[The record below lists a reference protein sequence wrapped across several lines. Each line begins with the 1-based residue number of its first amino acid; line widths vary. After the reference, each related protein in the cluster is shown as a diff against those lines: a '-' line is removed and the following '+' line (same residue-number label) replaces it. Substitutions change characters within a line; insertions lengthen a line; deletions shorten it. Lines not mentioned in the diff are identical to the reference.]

1 MKWKAEDY
9 GQHRQFQDWT
19 PPKRVY
25 PADAQEKDALRALK
39 YKFQPLPP
47 YKEME
52 THAIEQETLVSL
64 EIPIPTAQIAFLENT
79 AEKCTSPETKHSAAG
94 MQSAKHW
101 VQRVDTPIGM
111 FSRLTDGYGVSLM
124 FGERCHQFIRNSN
137 NWRGSSGC
145 LLDID
150 VFRDEKHPNA
160 PEPVY
165 SQDELLQRYPLLSQ
179 ICSLLLPSASSLY
192 EGRPFKARGIVFFQ
206 TPITDQRVYRAFGD
220 ILCAELDCIPA
231 NVTKNPVAVGFGNT
245 HNAHDAWI
253 KLKTDAD
260 WIQAAIEQAES
271 DVLSKTKKRN
281 REQKEK
287 AERAEHYRKQHNTH
301 GERDPLREF
310 IEQCDPVAEMIREG
324 LLTPGKGTEYRW
336 HESDHDRSCAI
347 HNNVIHIF
355 SHSMSTAS
363 PAPELEPVN
372 AHRFYLYQMAG
383 LDLTKDNE
391 KAKCREFLFQRGYG
405 SDPKEWDKRA
415 QRQEKRYHVNSDV
428 YHDTSDITTERNRN
442 KKALEDWIQTV
453 YNSETKELL
462 VLGSAAGTAKTTIA
476 ITTPANL
483 LYISKTTE
491 EADQVFQVLFDAGED
506 AIRHRSRLYNR
517 DHENWDTLPLGLG
530 THERPCFQPELCNLY
545 AQRGHPTHEVCKRCR
560 VYSECKADGWLSQ
573 EEKERNAQKV
583 VYAWDETVACDSI
596 HAHRVKRICT
606 TDDILIVDEVNPANL
621 TQQRSV
627 TREMLYDLTERFR
640 DINTV
645 AEYQTL
651 KTLLD
656 IISTAEEDTFI
667 RELKTYIESLE
678 DISELD
684 KKLMKY
690 PVGYTFE
697 KVKGENYKFKATLH
711 YRGKEVTVP
720 VVSHETHEDTPV
732 FEIEPDTPI
741 TTGIWQLSLMPLSV
755 LIKVGLI
762 SLDDPPLRYNH
773 LLSDI
778 QKFLEQ
784 HPNLE
789 TAPFIYDPKK
799 QVFDYHLKPTLNH
812 HRAIFNTA
820 SDPDN
825 LIVETY
831 HDTDVNI
838 THHTGTTPAWKTD
851 FVFQIAT
858 GNYLPRHSLLGSDD
872 DKKLHLKPRAQQM
885 IDDFI
890 RPSVDAG
897 LKTLIVAPKAF
908 QRVPELDAL
917 RKHPNVEMINH
928 HHAEGRN
935 DYQDFDIVFIFHY
948 EPEHYEVQQIAKR
961 IHRNPET
968 PLDFS
973 REKRKIVVGGVIFEK
988 VTYTD
993 ARVQAVYNREC
1004 RQRLMQSAM
1013 RLRPNI
1019 HPDKILVFFT
1029 SEPVDIPVTPIAF
1042 FLSDADNF
1050 NGNWQAFSEHCRQKA
1065 KAENTG
1071 DVKTLTDAG
1080 MSERTAQRRTK
1091 ATRKQGKNNR
1101 DAEILRRYATGESK
1115 KQIATEMKISRDTV
1129 KRLLDAQVF

>member
-9 GQHRQFQDWT
+9 GPYHQFQDWR

-25 PADAQEKDALRALK
+25 PADAHEEDALRTLK
-39 YKFQPLPP
+39 HTFQPLPP

-94 MQSAKHW
+94 MRSAKHW

-137 NWRGSSGC
+137 NWRGTSGC

-150 VFRDEKHPNA
+150 VFRDEKHPDA

-165 SQDELLQRYPLLSQ
+165 SRDELLQRYLLLSK
-179 ICSLLLPSASSLY
+179 ICSFLLPTASSLY
-192 EGRPFKARGIVFFQ
+192 EGRSFKERGIVLFPK
-206 TPITDQRVYRAFGD
+206 PITDQRVYRAFGD
-220 ILCAELDCIPA
+220 ILRAELDCIPA

-253 KLKTDAD
+253 NPKIDTN

-271 DVLSKTKKRN
+271 DVLSKTRKRN

-301 GERDPLREF
+301 GEGDPLREF

-324 LLTPGKGTEYRW
+324 FLTPGKGTEYRW

-355 SHSMSTAS
+355 SHSMSAAS

-372 AHRFYLYQMAG
+372 AHRFYLYQIAG

-391 KAKCREFLFQRGYG
+391 KTKCREFLFQRGYG
-405 SDPKEWDKRA
+405 SDPKEWGKRA
-415 QRQEKRYHVNSDV
+415 QRQEKRYHLNRDVN
-428 YHDTSDITTERNRN
+428 HDTSDITTERNRN

-476 ITTPANL
+476 ITTPENL
-483 LYISKTTE
+483 LYISKTVE
-491 EADQVFQVLFDAGED
+491 EADQVFQTLFDAGED
-506 AIRHRSRLYNR
+506 VIRHRPRLYNR

-545 AQRGHPTHEVCKRCR
+545 AQRGHPTHEVCKRCQ
-560 VYSECKADGWLSQ
+560 VYSECKTDAWLSQ
-573 EEKERNAQKV
+573 DEKERNAQKV
-583 VYAWDETVACDSI
+583 VYAWDETVACDAI
-596 HAHRVKRICT
+596 HAPRVKRICT
-606 TDDILIVDEVNPANL
+606 ADDILIVDEVNPANL

-640 DINTV
+640 DPNT
-645 AEYQTL
+645 AEEYQTL

-697 KVKGENYKFKATLH
+697 KVEGENYKFKATLH

-720 VVSHETHEDTPV
+720 VVSRETHEDTPV

-762 SLDDPPLRYNH
+762 SLNDPPPRYNH

-789 TAPFIYDPKK
+789 TAPFTYDPKK

-825 LIVETY
+825 LIAETY
-831 HDTDVNI
+831 RDTDVNI

-851 FVFQIAT
+851 LVFQIAT

-872 DKKLHLKPRAQQM
+872 HNKLHLKPRAQQM
-885 IDDFI
+885 INDFI
-890 RPSVDAG
+890 LPSVDAG

-908 QRVPELDAL
+908 QRVPELDTL

-948 EPEHYEVQQIAKR
+948 EPEHHEVQQIAKR

-973 REKRKIVVGGVIFEK
+973 REKRKVGVGGVIFEK
-988 VTYTD
+988 MIYTD

-1065 KAENTG
+1065 KAEETG

-1080 MSERTAQRRTK
+1080 MSERTAQRRTET
-1091 ATRKQGKNNR
+1091 TRTQGKTDR
-1101 DAEILRRYATGESK
+1101 DAEILRRHTTEESK

-1129 KRLLDAQVF
+1129 KRVLDKQAF